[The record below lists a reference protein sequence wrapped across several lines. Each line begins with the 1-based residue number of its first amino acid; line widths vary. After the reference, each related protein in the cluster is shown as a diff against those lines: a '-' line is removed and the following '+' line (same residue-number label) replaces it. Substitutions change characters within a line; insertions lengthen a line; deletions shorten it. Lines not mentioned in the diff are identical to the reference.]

1 MRKEKGVL
9 EEKIRKA
16 QGKHEEVSTTI

>member
-9 EEKIRKA
+9 EEKMRKA